1 MIILPDLF
9 TAYRKGRQEAI
20 NDNWA
25 DLKHYEDIE
34 AQRTATDRANLS
46 LMGDLW
52 DFAVQRNKVA
62 NDGKRDELATSLVE
76 LGYPTQA
83 NRANISN
90 ALTGMQLGALNTH
103 APLVNRSISA
113 TVGANATRLLNDAT
127 GGQIRNDLM
136 QSSFNDGSYYTAM
149 KNAQEANLARFTD
162 ATGDYMRTHGLQVA
176 NDDLALSQIN
186 ANRELLPLTTQ
197 ASKQQIQQSL
207 IGSSYDPPKLSVN
220 NIASLDSQINNLIND
235 YLANQAQMNE
245 LQKRQAV
252 NAILNLEKQREW
264 YVNEHNKQY
273 PSHPYITPSP
283 FSMYSGTVAKQ
294 SGQSMPSTSSG
305 QGGQRPTQQNQPKT
319 TPASTTPPQMLI
331 PMPTPTVTY
340 NVASNGQVI
349 PQVVTQPSELNMVIP
364 QQVTVNPDGSV
375 TYHKN
380 NHVAPYQ
387 PLVR

>member
-90 ALTGMQLGALNTH
+90 ALSGMQLGALNTH

-186 ANRELLPLTTQ
+186 ASRELLPLTTQ

-207 IGSSYDPPKLSVN
+207 IGGSYDPPKLSVN

-273 PSHPYITPSP
+273 PNHPYITPSP

-340 NVASNGQVI
+340 NVARGGQVI

>member
-149 KNAQEANLARFTD
+149 KNAQDANLARFTD

-197 ASKQQIQQSL
+197 ASKQQIEQSL
-207 IGSSYDPPKLSVN
+207 IGTAYDPPKLSVN

-340 NVASNGQVI
+340 NVARGGQVI
-349 PQVVTQPSELNMVIP
+349 PQVVTQPSGLNMVIP